1 MSWELNHVQQSK
13 VHTKYTCNI
22 RASPDRSHSYD
33 YYCNN
38 MLSSRLIQ
46 ILGHYYKRV
55 NYWNIHYYWE
65 NKNLFLLKHC
75 LLLDPGAGTRPHNS
89 ADSQSPVT
97 RSHQNSKS
105 EVLVGAGA
113 RHTLRMLRGD
123 TSGSMT
129 LAPTPISPGASSWY
143 DTASRDVKNAA
154 SGIWINLNLKAF
166 ILQNVV

>member
-1 MSWELNHVQQSK
+1 MSSK
-13 VHTKYTCNI
+13 VETKYTCNI

-38 MLSSRLIQ
+38 MLLSRLIQ
-46 ILGHYYKRV
+46 ILGQDYKRV

-65 NKNLFLLKHC
+65 NKNLFLLET
-75 LLLDPGAGTRPHNS
+75 LSVGAGTRPHNS

-113 RHTLRMLRGD
+113 RHTLRTLRGD

-143 DTASRDVKNAA
+143 DTASRDVKQHLGKLELKSFYFTECSLAPLINDKLYP
-154 SGIWINLNLKAF
+154 IWK
-166 ILQNVV
+166 